1 MLQRLQKILS
11 AYGVTSRRASEEM
24 LAAGRV
30 TVNGRVASVGQ
41 SADPDTDTITVD
53 GVPLET
59 RPEKVYI
66 MLNKPRGYVTTLKDE
81 QGRKNV
87 TELLAG
93 CPVRVWPVGRLD
105 INSEGL
111 LILTNDGDLTYN
123 LAHPSGGKKKTY
135 RATVRGEAGEALEM
149 LRQPMVIDGY
159 KTRPAQVRLLNQ
171 TPAGGE
177 LEIIISEGR
186 NRQIRKMCAQA
197 GLEVVRLKR
206 VEEGGLKLGSLKTG
220 QWRYLTKQEVDILK
234 SRHAGYGR

>member
-11 AYGVTSRRASEEM
+11 AYGVTSRRASEEL

-30 TVNGRVASVGQ
+30 TVNGKVASVGQ
-41 SADPDTDTITVD
+41 SADPETDVIAVD

-59 RPEKVYI
+59 KPEKVYI

-93 CPVRVWPVGRLD
+93 CPARVWPVGRLD

-111 LILTNDGDLTYN
+111 LILTNDGDLTHR
-123 LAHPSGGKKKTY
+123 LAHPSGGKTKTY
-135 RATVRGEAGEALEM
+135 RASVRGPAGKALET

-159 KTRPAQVRLLNQ
+159 KTRPAQVRLLKE

-197 GLEVVRLKR
+197 GLEVLRLKR
-206 VEEGGLKLGSLKTG
+206 IEEGGLKLGALKTG
-220 QWRYLTKQEVDILK
+220 QWRYLTKREVEILK
-234 SRHAGYGR
+234 SRYAGADR